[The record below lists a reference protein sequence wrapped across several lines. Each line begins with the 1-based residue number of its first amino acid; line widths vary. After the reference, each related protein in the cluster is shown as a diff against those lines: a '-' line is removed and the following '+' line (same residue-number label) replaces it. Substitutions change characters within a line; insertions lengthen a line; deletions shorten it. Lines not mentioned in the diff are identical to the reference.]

1 MDKVGIFDTSPVF
14 AHGLAGLLAVE
25 GFEVLEV
32 RSSTE
37 GDYCRQAD
45 IFLVDPAAV
54 RVSTLWAFVAE
65 VSLVAPVLVLAP
77 FGDYWTPGERCPGS
91 GLVSYV
97 DRYAP
102 ADVVVRAVRTVVD
115 GGQFF
120 GRAEPAGQPDRRGVD
135 SVPLSLRERQ
145 VLRQIARGLTHT
157 QIARVLGISRHTV
170 DTYVKRIRSKL
181 DLGNKAELTR
191 AALVG
196 EFPEATADA
205 SWPVVLSASAS
216 VPPV

>member
-1 MDKVGIFDTSPVF
+1 MDKVSIFDTSPVF
-14 AHGLAGLLAVE
+14 ARGLAGLLAVE
-25 GFEVLEV
+25 GFEVIEV

-54 RVSTLWAFVAE
+54 RVGTLWAFVAE
-65 VSLVAPVLVLAP
+65 VSLVAPVLMLAP
-77 FGDYWTPGERCPGS
+77 FGGHRTPGERCPGS
-91 GLVSYV
+91 SLVSYV

-102 ADVVVRAVRTVVD
+102 ADVVVRAVRAVVD
-115 GGQFF
+115 GGRFF
-120 GRAEPAGQPDRRGVD
+120 GGAEPAGQPNPREDE
-135 SVPLSLRERQ
+135 SVPLSMRERQ

-170 DTYVKRIRSKL
+170 DTYVKRVRSKL

-196 EFPEATADA
+196 AFPEAAADA
-205 SWPVVLSASAS
+205 SGPVVLPASAL
-216 VPPV
+216 VPRV